1 MINFLAHERQRVRE
15 DKDAA
20 QHEVAAD
27 TALLREGDQRVYVG
41 HRERHRS
48 VLQKHE
54 REASAWNASL

>member
-1 MINFLAHERQRVRE
+1 MINVLAHERQRVRE

-27 TALLREGDQRVYVG
+27 TALLREGDLRDVVG
-41 HRERHRS
+41 HHERRRP
-48 VLQKHE
+48 VLQKRE